1 MVPPVLEETYS
12 KPVLRILHQAP
23 LYPSKDSNLLPFSD
37 LLQCYQINE
46 DSVSMVLQS
55 SKVMGSG
62 VWRSSVC
69 RERSRSMALCWAG
82 VGAGAALVWE
92 QGLGS
97 CSQHGLPPAIA
108 LHTAG
113 FSGDGSGALTRGKHC
128 GSAVPSYAL
137 CWSCLTPKNLGIA
150 PATGALLCLK
160 YFFPWKKGINLFNTV
175 STTVM

>member
-1 MVPPVLEETYS
+1 MPPVLEETYS
-12 KPVLRILHQAP
+12 EPVLRILHQAP

-69 RERSRSMALCWAG
+69 RERSGSMALCWAG

-92 QGLGS
+92 QGLGT

-113 FSGDGSGALTRGKHC
+113 FSGDGSGALTR
-128 GSAVPSYAL
+128 AL
-137 CWSCLTPKNLGIA
+137 WLCCS
-150 PATGALLCLK
+150 LLCPVLILLDSK
-160 YFFPWKKGINLFNTV
+160 EFRNSTSNWSPALSQIFFPWKKGISLFNTV
-175 STTVM
+175 